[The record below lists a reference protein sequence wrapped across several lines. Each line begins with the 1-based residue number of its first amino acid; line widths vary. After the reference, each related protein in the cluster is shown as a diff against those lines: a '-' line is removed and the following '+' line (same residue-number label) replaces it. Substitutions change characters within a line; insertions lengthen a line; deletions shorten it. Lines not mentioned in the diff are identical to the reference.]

1 MTRNDEHHAPHHAHQ
16 QHAHT
21 HDHSHGHGD
30 NGQMD
35 WAKMGPLLERGA
47 EVYAPLY
54 RQAAAWLGELA
65 PASGVRRILDVGSGP
80 GVIAGLLAEAFPE
93 AEVVAVDATPE
104 LLERARARAERL
116 GYGGRFATIEA
127 ELPGGLDALGTADVI
142 WAGDSLH
149 HVGDQR
155 GALADLGGLL
165 RPGGVVA
172 LVEGGLPA
180 RHLPRDIGMGRPGL
194 EVRLDA
200 ANAERFEAMRAALPG
215 TKEEV
220 EDWRALL
227 GAAGLAP
234 TGARSFLL
242 DVPAPAP
249 AQVREHLAV
258 NLAHRRSGSEEFLS
272 EDDLAVLTRLADPD
286 DPAGVLNRA
295 DVFLLAART
304 VHTARRA

>member
-1 MTRNDEHHAPHHAHQ
+1 MTRHDEHHAPHDGHQ
-16 QHAHT
+16 QHRHGHAH
-21 HDHSHGHGD
+21 DHGHGD
-30 NGQMD
+30 AGHMD
-35 WAKMGPLLERGA
+35 WATMGPLLERGA

-65 PASGVRRILDVGSGP
+65 PESGVRRILDVGSGP
-80 GVIAGLLAEAFPE
+80 GVIAGLLAEAFPD

-104 LLERARARAERL
+104 LLAQARARAERL
-116 GYGGRFATIEA
+116 GYGGRFDTVEA
-127 ELPGGLDALGTADVI
+127 ELPAGFDALGTADLI

-155 GALADLGGLL
+155 AAIAGLGALL
-165 RPGGVVA
+165 RPGGVLA

-200 ANAERFEAMRAALPG
+200 ANAERFEAMRASLPDA
-215 TKEEV
+215 TEEV

-227 GAAGLAP
+227 GAAGLEP

-258 NLAHRRSGSEEFLS
+258 NLAHRSSGSEEFLQ
-272 EDDLAVLTRLADPD
+272 EDDLAVLARLADPE
-286 DPAGVLNRA
+286 DPAGVLNRS

-304 VHTARRA
+304 VHTARRR